1 MSDIASL
8 RAELSRQQRINS
20 ELRSE
25 LWELASGISAAENEM
40 SNFRNHV
47 TGTLNESVQ
56 RIDNSHERILRS
68 YEIQGEIDKLY
79 VCFKQME
86 LANKKIRECNNKKYY
101 EFGNY
106 RTVRKLV
113 QGIMDNMNVQM
124 VSDEIIYKSIEK
136 QHLQTPDYWLTCVLI
151 SIMAWKNDD
160 RELADSAMAKALELE
175 KKDAAIFY
183 MLFNLRVG
191 REEAALKWFHVYQ
204 ECELTGSDERTF
216 LMLFS
221 LLNKTIDELVDNNT
235 KYEIYNFINK
245 VIALNA
251 RAEGFSEADILD
263 QIKFYL
269 TGMKKSDQM
278 ELNLLKKCCNDYMK
292 IADIVCL
299 AENNIQILQFILD
312 IGNVSEMERNE
323 YISKFIENEIEKP
336 NSAELAVYNEIEY
349 NELIIRCDGDVE
361 TAKRL
366 YQEEQERR
374 KRELNLIKEM
384 IQWVYL
390 PSSEEVNPQSRKNM
404 FLLTGGIQKKAI
416 TQYAEDYRSRMTD
429 THPITLGEYQSTADF
444 NNLDGE
450 KRKVENFYEEEKKQ
464 RLSALKNWPAY
475 IGFGIGAAAIAGAVF
490 TQIWILLAVTVSG
503 IGFGAFRLISNNK
516 QRKLIA
522 NDCQVNINGK
532 CDLLVKLFA
541 EYEQMKQLYGNY
553 DSYQD
558 RIMTALSQ
566 MQ

>member
-1 MSDIASL
+1 M
-8 RAELSRQQRINS
+8 
-20 ELRSE
+20 
-25 LWELASGISAAENEM
+25 
-40 SNFRNHV
+40 
-47 TGTLNESVQ
+47 
-56 RIDNSHERILRS
+56 
-68 YEIQGEIDKLY
+68 
-79 VCFKQME
+79 CFKQME

-429 THPITLGEYQSTADF
+429 SHPITLGEYQSTADF

-490 TQIWILLAVTVSG
+490 TQIWILLAVTVLG

>member
-490 TQIWILLAVTVSG
+490 TQIWILLAVTVLG

>member
-490 TQIWILLAVTVSG
+490 TQIWILLAVTVLG

-558 RIMTALSQ
+558 RIMTAVSQ

>member
-349 NELIIRCDGDVE
+349 NELIIRCDGDIE

-490 TQIWILLAVTVSG
+490 TQIWILLAVTVLG